1 MIDTIK
7 NDTKEKME
15 KSIESLKAHFKKIR
29 TGRASVDMLDGI
41 KVNYYGTPTPLN
53 QVGNVSTPD
62 AKTIVVQPW
71 EKTLI
76 GEIEKAILASNLGIT
91 PQNDGNVVRL
101 SVPAITE
108 ERRKE
113 LAKECKSI
121 CEDIKVAIRNIRKD
135 SNEQVKKAEKN
146 KELSEDLSKDAQDDI
161 QKITDSYIAKID
173 ELLSVKEK
181 EVLNG

>member
-1 MIDTIK
+1 MIDLIK
-7 NDTKEKME
+7 DETKEKME
-15 KSIESLKAHFKKIR
+15 KSLETLKQHFKKIR

-41 KVNYYGTPTPLN
+41 KVNYYGTPTLLN

-71 EKTLI
+71 EKNLI

-108 ERRKE
+108 QRRKE
-113 LAKECKSI
+113 LAKECKVM
-121 CEDIKVAIRNIRKD
+121 CEDIKVAIRNVRKD
-135 SNEQVKKAEKN
+135 SNEQIKKAEKN
-146 KELSEDLSKDAQDDI
+146 KELSEDLSKDAQNEI
-161 QKITDSYIAKID
+161 QKITDSYIAKAD
-173 ELLSVKEK
+173 ELLAVKEK
-181 EVLNG
+181 EVLSV

>member
-1 MIDTIK
+1 MVDQIK
-7 NDTKEKME
+7 NETKEKME
-15 KSIESLKAHFKKIR
+15 KSIESLHLHFKKIR

-71 EKTLI
+71 EKNLI
-76 GEIEKAILASNLGIT
+76 SEIEKAILASNLGIT

-101 SVPAITE
+101 SVPAVTE
-108 ERRKE
+108 QRRKE
-113 LAKECKSI
+113 LAKECKTI
-121 CEDIKVAIRNIRKD
+121 AEEIKVAVRNIRQA
-135 SNEQVKKAEKN
+135 SNDQIKKAEKN
-146 KELSEDLSKDAQDDI
+146 KELSEDLSKDAQTDI

-173 ELLSVKEK
+173 EVLAVKEK

>member
-1 MIDTIK
+1 MVDAIK
-7 NDTKEKME
+7 NDVKEKME
-15 KSIESLKAHFKKIR
+15 KSLETLKTHFKKIR
-29 TGRASVDMLDGI
+29 TGRASVDMLEGI
-41 KVNYYGTPTPLN
+41 KVNYYGTSTPLN

-101 SVPAITE
+101 SVPAVTE

-121 CEDIKVAIRNIRKD
+121 SEDIKVAIRNIRKD
-135 SNEQVKKAEKN
+135 GNEQIKKAEKN
-146 KELSEDLSKDAQDDI
+146 KELSEDLSKDAQNDI
-161 QKITDSYIAKID
+161 QKITDSYIAEVDK
-173 ELLSVKEK
+173 LLTVKEK

>member
-1 MIDTIK
+1 
-7 NDTKEKME
+7 ME
-15 KSIESLKAHFKKIR
+15 KSIESLKLQFKKIR

-53 QVGNVSTPD
+53 QVGNISTPD
-62 AKTIVVQPW
+62 AKTIVIQPW

-76 GEIEKAILASNLGIT
+76 AEIEKAILASNLGIT

-101 SVPAITE
+101 SVPAVTE

-113 LAKECKSI
+113 LAKDCKGIS
-121 CEDIKVAIRNIRKD
+121 EEIKVAIRNIRKD
-135 SNEQVKKAEKN
+135 SNEHIKKAEKN
-146 KELSEDLSKDAQDDI
+146 KELSEDLSKDAQDGI
-161 QKITDSYIAKID
+161 QKITDSYVAKVD
-173 ELLSVKEK
+173 ELLAVKEK

>member
-1 MIDTIK
+1 MIDSIK
-7 NDTKEKME
+7 NEAKEKME
-15 KSIESLKAHFKKIR
+15 KSLETLKQHFKKIR

-41 KVNYYGTPTPLN
+41 KVNYYGTPTVIN

-62 AKTIVVQPW
+62 AKTIVIQPW
-71 EKTLI
+71 EKNLI

-91 PQNDGNVVRL
+91 PQNDGNLVRL

-108 ERRKE
+108 QRRKE
-113 LAKECKSI
+113 LAKECKVMS
-121 CEDIKVAIRNIRKD
+121 EDIKVAIRNIRKD
-135 SNEQVKKAEKN
+135 SNEHIKKAEKS

-173 ELLSVKEK
+173 ELLVVKEK

>member
-1 MIDTIK
+1 MIDEIK
-7 NDTKEKME
+7 NETKEKME
-15 KSIESLKAHFKKIR
+15 KSIEALKQSFKKVR

-62 AKTIVVQPW
+62 AKTIVIQPW
-71 EKTLI
+71 EKNLI

-91 PQNDGNVVRL
+91 PQNDGNIVRL
-101 SVPAITE
+101 SVPAVTE
-108 ERRKE
+108 QRRKE
-113 LAKECKSI
+113 LAKDCKVLA
-121 CEDIKVAIRNIRKD
+121 EEVKVAVRNIRQA
-135 SNEQVKKAEKN
+135 SNEQIKKAEKN
-146 KELSEDLSKDAQDDI
+146 KELGEDMSKDGQAEV

-173 ELLSVKEK
+173 EVLSVKEN

>member
-1 MIDTIK
+1 MIDVIK

-15 KSIESLKAHFKKIR
+15 KSLESLKTNFKKIR

-41 KVNYYGTPTPLN
+41 KVNYYGNPTPLN
-53 QVGNVSTPD
+53 QIGNVSTPD
-62 AKTIVVQPW
+62 AKTIVIQPW

-108 ERRKE
+108 DRRKE

-121 CEDIKVAIRNIRKD
+121 SEDIKVAIRNIRKD
-135 SNEQVKKAEKN
+135 GNEQVKKAEKN
-146 KELSEDLSKDAQDDI
+146 KELSEDLSKDAQDGI
-161 QKITDSYIAKID
+161 QKITDSYIAEVDK
-173 ELLSVKEK
+173 LLAVKEK

>member
-1 MIDTIK
+1 MVDFIK
-7 NDTKEKME
+7 SDVKEKME
-15 KSIESLKAHFKKIR
+15 KSIESLKLHFKKIR
-29 TGRASVDMLDGI
+29 TGRATVDMLDGI

-62 AKTIVVQPW
+62 AKSIVIQPW
-71 EKTLI
+71 EKNLI

-91 PQNDGNVVRL
+91 PQNDGNLIRL

-108 ERRKE
+108 DRRKE
-113 LAKECKSI
+113 LVKECKVLS
-121 CEDIKVAIRNIRKD
+121 EEIKVAIRNIRKD
-135 SNEQVKKAEKN
+135 GNEQIKKSEKN

-161 QKITDSYIAKID
+161 QKITDSYITKVD
-173 ELLSVKEK
+173 ELLAVKEK

>member
-1 MIDTIK
+1 MVDTVK
-7 NDTKEKME
+7 NDASEKME
-15 KSIESLKAHFKKIR
+15 KSLEALKTHFKKIR

-41 KVNYYGTPTPLN
+41 KVSYYGTPTPLA

-62 AKTIVVQPW
+62 AKTIVIQPW

-76 GEIEKAILASNLGIT
+76 TEIEKAILASNLGMT

-101 SVPAITE
+101 NVPAITE

-113 LAKECKSI
+113 LAKECKSVS
-121 CEDIKVAIRNIRKD
+121 EDIKVAIRNIRKD
-135 SNEQVKKAEKN
+135 CNEHVKKAEKA
-146 KELSEDLSKDAQDDI
+146 KELSEDLSKDAQDAI
-161 QKITDSYIAKID
+161 QKITDSYIAKVD

>member
-1 MIDTIK
+1 MVETIK

-15 KSIESLKAHFKKIR
+15 KSLETLKTHFKKIR

-41 KVNYYGTPTPLN
+41 KVSYYGTPTPLN

-101 SVPAITE
+101 SVPAVTE

-113 LAKECKSI
+113 LAKECKAIS
-121 CEDIKVAIRNIRKD
+121 EDIKVAIRNIRKD
-135 SNEQVKKAEKN
+135 GNEHIKKAEKN
-146 KELSEDLSKDAQDDI
+146 KELSEDLSKDAQDGI
-161 QKITDSYIAKID
+161 QKLTDSYIAEVDKI
-173 ELLSVKEK
+173 LSAKEK